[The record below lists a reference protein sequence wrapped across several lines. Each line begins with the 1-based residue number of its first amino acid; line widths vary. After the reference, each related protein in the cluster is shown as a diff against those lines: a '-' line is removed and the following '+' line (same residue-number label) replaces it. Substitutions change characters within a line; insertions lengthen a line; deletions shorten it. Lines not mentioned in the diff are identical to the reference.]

1 MVVKKCGSTR
11 GAEVSADVQT
21 TEEQR
26 TVFGKLEW
34 SQIRSEYLESMRLT
48 VFPFSMMNVSPSS
61 SK

>member
-34 SQIRSEYLESMRLT
+34 SQIRSEYLESMRL
-48 VFPFSMMNVSPSS
+48 FPFSMMNVSPSS